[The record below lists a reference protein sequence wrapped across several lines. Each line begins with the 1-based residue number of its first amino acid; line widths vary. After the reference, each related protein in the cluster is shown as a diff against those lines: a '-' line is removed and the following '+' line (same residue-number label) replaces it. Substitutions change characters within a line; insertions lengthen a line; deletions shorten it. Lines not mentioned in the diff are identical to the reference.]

1 MPAIKPCLWFQTE
14 AEDAANFYVS
24 LFPSSRVVHV
34 MRAGGAT
41 VAVDFVLDGRPV
53 MALNGRPERG
63 FTDAVSFA
71 VPCETQRDV
80 DRYWDALVEGGEE
93 GQCGW
98 LTDRFGVAWQMV
110 PNELPALLG
119 DPDPARAGRAMQ
131 AMLGMRK
138 LDIAALRRARDGE
151 AEVAAAAR

>member
-24 LFPSSRVVHV
+24 LFPNSKIVHV

-41 VAVDFVLDGRPV
+41 VAVELVLDGRPI
-53 MALNGRPERG
+53 MTLNGRHQAG

-80 DRYWDALVEGGEE
+80 DHYWDALVEGGEE

-98 LTDRFGVAWQMV
+98 LTDRFGVAWQVV
-110 PNELPALLG
+110 PNELPALLS
-119 DPDPARAGRAMQ
+119 DPDPARAGRVMQ
-131 AMLGMRK
+131 TMLGMRK
-138 LDIAALRRARDGE
+138 LDIAALR
-151 AEVAAAAR
+151 AAADGVKEPPAA